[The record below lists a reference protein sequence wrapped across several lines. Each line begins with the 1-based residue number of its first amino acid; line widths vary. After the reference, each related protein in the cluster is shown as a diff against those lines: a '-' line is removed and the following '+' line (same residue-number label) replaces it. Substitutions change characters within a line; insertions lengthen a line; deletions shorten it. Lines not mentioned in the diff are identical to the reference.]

1 MLVYGTKLLNTRVL
15 SVQTGSTIGNVSR
28 IIVNPDNLQIIALKI
43 SGPLVSPDAYI
54 LDIASI
60 REYSTYGIII
70 DSIDELVASDDI
82 IKISEILA
90 LNFNLVNLKVETKKG
105 SKLGRIMDYTFTSE
119 DFMIQQLIVK
129 RPAIKSLLDPELTIS
144 RKEIVEVNDYKVIIE
159 DEIKTIKEKS
169 TKEEFVPNFVNP
181 FREQGFAPV
190 DTKNPDA
197 QDN

>member
-28 IIVNPDNLQIIALKI
+28 IIVNPDNLQIIALEI

-60 REYSTYGIII
+60 REYSAYGIVI

-90 LNFNLVNLKVETKKG
+90 LNFNLVNLKAETKKG

>member
-28 IIVNPDNLQIIALKI
+28 IIVNPDNLQIIALEI

-60 REYSTYGIII
+60 REYSTYGIVI